1 MAREQSSSQSQSVKR
16 GRGVPVSV
24 RALFQRV
31 ARRLAAEGKQLK
43 STRGEL
49 ALRDLGAHYV
59 VERDNSVVPIDLEKL
74 GRETGALEA
83 HERLI
88 TKD

>member
-1 MAREQSSSQSQSVKR
+1 MGHSPSSQSSKR
-16 GRGVPVSV
+16 VRGVPVSA
-24 RALFQRV
+24 RALFQRL
-31 ARRLAAEGKQLK
+31 ARRLAAEGKQLR